1 MKRNLGDER
10 RRKGREGV
18 LGGGR
23 RGGRRRGRVE
33 GDRVE
38 GEGKGLDCLDK
49 VKGLSGIQSKTLDQE
64 LHEIDLSL
72 DSFLQV
78 LLFLEGDPLP
88 S

>member
-1 MKRNLGDER
+1 MRRNLRDER

-18 LGGGR
+18 LRGR
-23 RGGRRRGRVE
+23 RRRGRGRVE

-49 VKGLSGIQSKTLDQE
+49 VKGLSRIQSKTLDQE
-64 LHEIDLSL
+64 LHEVDLSL